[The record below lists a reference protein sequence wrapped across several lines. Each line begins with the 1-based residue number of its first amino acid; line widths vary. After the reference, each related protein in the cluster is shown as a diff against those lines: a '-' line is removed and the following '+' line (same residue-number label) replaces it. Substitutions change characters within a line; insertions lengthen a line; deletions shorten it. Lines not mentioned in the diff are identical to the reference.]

1 MGTEDKGI
9 GSCFI
14 KSVKR
19 YFKKGASDSTKT
31 PKLTAKQKFEA
42 GKARSAKLK
51 AERAKKA
58 ASAKKEAE
66 TRAKNKLK
74 KPKAVSPTV
83 KQKATPSLKQKVT
96 PSLKQKVTPS
106 LKQKVT
112 PSLKQK
118 VTGKA
123 ASRGYL
129 RDSSGKKVKSGS
141 GYVRTTYPDTPT
153 SKSLRGK
160 NVAPKDRAAL
170 VKKMR
175 AAKAHEKRLAE
186 LRKQG
191 LFAKGGLVKPRRA
204 TKPKSAAKSTKSN
217 KVVKPRSKGYV

>member
-1 MGTEDKGI
+1 
-9 GSCFI
+9 
-14 KSVKR
+14 
-19 YFKKGASDSTKT
+19 
-31 PKLTAKQKFEA
+31 
-42 GKARSAKLK
+42 
-51 AERAKKA
+51 
-58 ASAKKEAE
+58 
-66 TRAKNKLK
+66 
-74 KPKAVSPTV
+74 
-83 KQKATPSLKQKVT
+83 
-96 PSLKQKVTPS
+96 
-106 LKQKVT
+106 
-112 PSLKQK
+112 
-118 VTGKA
+118 
-123 ASRGYL
+123 
-129 RDSSGKKVKSGS
+129 VKSGS